1 MISCVFYL
9 NGQEQLSLIKAIKYG
24 IENNHEIA
32 IVINDSKLFKNNSH
46 IGTAGILPN
55 ITISSGYNA
64 SINNSNFAFNSFLDF
79 GDGIGS
85 NIEANKAQSS
95 NINSAINLN
104 YTLFNGF
111 SGIYSL
117 KKISKQHKLADLNA
131 KYQIENKIIDII
143 IKYYDLLNKEN
154 IYNVL
159 YDTYNISLDRYN
171 RVLEIYNYGSTSKIE
186 LLNAEVDLNTDLI
199 NLKNSQIDLNESRL
213 NLALEIGVKDTTFIL
228 DSEFIFNQ
236 SLSLD
241 SLKIKSKK
249 NNSNLLIAQLNYQIA
264 KQDLKISKSQF
275 APKINLF
282 SSYSFTNM
290 KSETSFISEQKD
302 FGLIG
307 GINIELPLFT
317 SNIKRKNYQNA
328 KINLDSKNHQLQQIY
343 EIIESSIS
351 STYTKYKRG
360 LEIMDLQQEN
370 LNTYNLNFEKSKQLY
385 LSGQIDNIQFR
396 ESQVNLS
403 RFQINYSAILYSTKI
418 QEYLLYQ
425 LSGML
430 EY

>member
-1 MISCVFYL
+1 
-9 NGQEQLSLIKAIKYG
+9 
-24 IENNHEIA
+24 
-32 IVINDSKLFKNNSH
+32 
-46 IGTAGILPN
+46 
-55 ITISSGYNA
+55 
-64 SINNSNFAFNSFLDF
+64 
-79 GDGIGS
+79 
-85 NIEANKAQSS
+85 
-95 NINSAINLN
+95 
-104 YTLFNGF
+104 
-111 SGIYSL
+111 
-117 KKISKQHKLADLNA
+117 
-131 KYQIENKIIDII
+131 
-143 IKYYDLLNKEN
+143 
-154 IYNVL
+154 
-159 YDTYNISLDRYN
+159 
-171 RVLEIYNYGSTSKIE
+171 
-186 LLNAEVDLNTDLI
+186 
-199 NLKNSQIDLNESRL
+199 
-213 NLALEIGVKDTTFIL
+213 
-228 DSEFIFNQ
+228 
-236 SLSLD
+236 
-241 SLKIKSKK
+241 
-249 NNSNLLIAQLNYQIA
+249 
-264 KQDLKISKSQF
+264 
-275 APKINLF
+275 
-282 SSYSFTNM
+282 M